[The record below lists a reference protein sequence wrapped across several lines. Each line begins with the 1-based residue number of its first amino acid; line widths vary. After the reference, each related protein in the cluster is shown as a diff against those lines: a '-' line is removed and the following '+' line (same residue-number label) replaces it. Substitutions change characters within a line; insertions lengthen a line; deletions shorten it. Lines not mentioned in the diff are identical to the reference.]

1 MAAFAFAQS
10 QSEQK
15 RTVHVDTVAKLPNV
29 KDRGLL
35 PQELS
40 PRKLHSSVPKL
51 RRDEGHVLRV
61 LRPAPLPVDLHVK
74 RQPKS
79 TASMAPKPEW
89 CARAPVTKAARSFGA
104 PRALPVRAQKEN
116 RYKPKVKSMVD
127 CGRPKAMDAPRRK
140 ASRLRML
147 GVKQPQR
154 PAQPYGRRAQSVQAP
169 RTHRPVQAMR
179 SVSAQAGEKRPVKRE
194 RKPPSVHAARDVLGC
209 DSWLDSLDPRGR
221 DERGSLWDPG
231 SCLHGSVEQGR
242 ASVYGGAS
250 VEDVPVA
257 PAPRGV
263 GFAPAPARENAPAPA
278 PAKQRA
284 GTPAKQRTG
293 TPAARRDP
301 VTWESLKRDFEPPT
315 TEECMLACATA
326 EDFGGADVWIR
337 PPTAFNDE
345 EVRGG
350 YGDSDDDDDVA
361 GIVVEEAAAPPVAP
375 ADAFAARRKALSTPP
390 PPLGAVY
397 DDDEDDEEEEEVSFE
412 AKRKALS
419 TPPPPLGVQYDDDDE
434 EEAEEE
440 ISFSAK
446 RKALM
451 TPPPPLG
458 ATYDDDDEDDDDEK
472 EEASI
477 STKKLTPEGAK
488 VITFAQSAHAAAPPP
503 AEPDVVS
510 FEARRKALSIP
521 PPPLGVRYDDE
532 EDEEDEAE
540 APFDALVPAAAAPGT
555 YDDEE
560 FVAEAQ

>member
-1 MAAFAFAQS
+1 
-10 QSEQK
+10 
-15 RTVHVDTVAKLPNV
+15 
-29 KDRGLL
+29 
-35 PQELS
+35 
-40 PRKLHSSVPKL
+40 
-51 RRDEGHVLRV
+51 
-61 LRPAPLPVDLHVK
+61 
-74 RQPKS
+74 
-79 TASMAPKPEW
+79 MAPKPEW

-194 RKPPSVHAARDVLGC
+194 LKPPSVHAARDVLGC

-250 VEDVPVA
+250 VEDVLVA

-263 GFAPAPARENAPAPA
+263 GFAPAPARGNAPA

-284 GTPAKQRTG
+284 G

-326 EDFGGADVWIR
+326 EDFGGADIWIR

-350 YGDSDDDDDVA
+350 YGDSDSDDDVA

-375 ADAFAARRKALSTPP
+375 ADAFAAKRKALSTPP

-397 DDDEDDEEEEEVSFE
+397 DDAEDEEEEEEV
-412 AKRKALS
+412 
-419 TPPPPLGVQYDDDDE
+419 
-434 EEAEEE
+434 
-440 ISFSAK
+440 SFSAK

-451 TPPPPLG
+451 TPQPPLG

-510 FEARRKALSIP
+510 FEARRKALSTP
-521 PPPLGVRYDDE
+521 PPPLGVRYDD

-540 APFDALVPAAAAPGT
+540 APFDAPAQAAAAPAAAAPGT
-555 YDDEE
+555 YDDDE
-560 FVAEAQ
+560 FAADGEAQ